1 MRRSIPGIAA
11 VLLGGT
17 LLASP
22 ALAEEMPRQAPPE
35 GAEVDIIAPQDD
47 ASVSGPLTV
56 RMGLEGMG
64 VAPAGME
71 APNTGHHH
79 LLIDTPLAEVDL
91 SAPLP
96 SSDQTRHFGGGQTQT
111 TLELP
116 AGEHTLQLLFMD
128 HRHLSFDPPV
138 VSDPITITVE

>member
-1 MRRSIPGIAA
+1 MRRSLSGIAA
-11 VLLGGT
+11 VLLGSA

-22 ALAEEMPRQAPPE
+22 ALAEEMQRQAPPE
-35 GAEVDIIAPQDD
+35 DAKVDIIAPQDG
-47 ASVSGPLTV
+47 ATVSGPLTV
-56 RMGLEGMG
+56 RMGLKGMG

-79 LLIDTPLAEVDL
+79 LLIDTPLADVDL

-96 SSDQTRHFGGGQTQT
+96 STEQTRHFGGGQTQA

-116 AGEHTLQLLFMD
+116 PGEHTLQLLFMD

-138 VSDPITITVE
+138 ISAPITITVE